1 MAEAFVNIEIDG
13 KPVKA
18 HKGEMI
24 IRAADR
30 EGIYIPRFCYH
41 EKLSVAANCRMC
53 LVEVEKAPKPLV
65 ACATPVAE
73 GMKVYTRSQ
82 RALDAQRGTMEFL
95 LINHP
100 LDCPICDQGGEC
112 ELQDLSMGYGRH
124 IGRFSERKRAVK
136 DNDIGPLIQTF
147 MTRCIY
153 CTRCIRFLQ
162 EIGGI
167 QELGDTGRGEHSLV
181 GTYVARSVDSEL
193 SGNVIDICPVGA
205 LNSKPF
211 RMRARGWEMTQIE
224 GVSPHDCVGSN
235 LYGHVLRGKVLRVVS
250 RANEAVNEAWISD
263 RDRFSYTGIESP
275 ERLLRPRIRQD
286 GVWRETDWQTALTAA
301 AAALRAVHGD
311 AAALASPNST
321 LEELYLLQKL
331 VRALGMHSVDTRLR
345 QADFRDDEFE
355 PLFPWLGQSLEDL
368 AQLDAVLI
376 IGSNTRKE
384 APMLAHRLRMAA
396 MRGNQAGSDSYT
408 WQLTAHNEKL
418 AGAQGAAVM
427 CLNPRHYEF
436 LFPMA
441 AYLNAGTRGMVANL
455 AAVLKV
461 ALQGGAVPTHLQDI
475 VKAQKPADVHKAIAA
490 KLRAEG
496 RKSVLLGHLAFQH
509 PQYADL
515 RALAAAL
522 AQATGAQL
530 GYISEGA
537 NSAGAW
543 LAGAVPHRLPGGK
556 KAAIRGL
563 DAAGMFAE
571 PRRAYLLMGVEPE
584 LDCWDGARAVAA
596 LKAASAVIAVT
607 PYVTGRMLDCASVLL
622 PAATFGETSGTFVNA
637 EGRWQSF
644 SGMVKPQGEAR
655 PAWKVLR
662 VLGNACEVEGFG
674 YQSSEEVRDE
684 LKTQLGEM
692 QPDNDF
698 RGARILTAQ
707 APADAG
713 LQSFAEVPLYAAD
726 MLVRRAAP
734 LQQTRDADVAWLR
747 LSPADAAQR
756 KLADGAQARVR
767 YNGST
772 LTLPVKLD
780 AGVQAGEAV
789 WPAGIAV
796 TAAFAPLAAAV
807 TVEKA

>member
-1 MAEAFVNIEIDG
+1 MADTFVNIEIDG

-124 IGRFSERKRAVK
+124 IGRFSERKRAVR

-162 EIGGI
+162 EIGGV
-167 QELGDTGRGEHSLV
+167 QELGDTGRTEHSLV

-211 RMRARGWEMTQIE
+211 KMHGRGWEMTQID

-235 LYGHVLRGKVLRVVS
+235 LYGHVLRGKVMRVVA

-263 RDRFSYTGIESP
+263 RDRFSYTGIDASD
-275 ERLLRPRIRQD
+275 RLLRPMLKQD
-286 GVWRETDWQTALTAA
+286 GAWQETDWQTALTAVA
-301 AAALRAVHGD
+301 TTLHAVHGD
-311 AAALASPNST
+311 AGALASPNST
-321 LEELYLLQKL
+321 VEELYLLQKL
-331 VRALGMHSVDTRLR
+331 ARSLGIHSVDTRLR

-368 AQLDAVLI
+368 TQLDAGLV

-396 MRGNQAGSDSYT
+396 IRGSQAGSDSYT
-408 WQLTAHNEKL
+408 YQLMKHTEQM
-418 AGAQGAAVM
+418 AGAHGAAVM
-427 CLNPRHYEF
+427 FLNPRQYEF
-436 LFPMA
+436 LFPVA
-441 AYLNAGTRGMVANL
+441 AYLNSGARGMQANL
-455 AAVLKV
+455 AAILKA
-461 ALQGGAVPTHLQDI
+461 ALKGQAPPAHLQAI
-475 VKAQKPADVHKAIAA
+475 VAAQEPSDVHKLIAD
-490 KLRAEG
+490 KLAAEG
-496 RKSVLLGHLAFQH
+496 RKTILLGHLAMQH

-522 AQATGAQL
+522 AEVTGCKL

-543 LAGAVPHRLPGGK
+543 LAGTVAHRLPGGK

-563 DAAGMFAE
+563 DAHSMFME
-571 PRRAYLLMGVEPE
+571 PRKAYVLMGVEPE
-584 LDCWDGARAVAA
+584 LDCWDSARTVAA
-596 LKAASAVIAVT
+596 LKAATAVVT
-607 PYVTGRMLDCASVLL
+607 ITPFVTEAMKNCATVLL
-622 PAATFGETSGTFVNA
+622 PSATFGETSGSFVNA

-644 SGMVKPQGEAR
+644 TGMVKPQGEAR
-655 PAWKVLR
+655 PAWKILR
-662 VLGNACEVEGFG
+662 VLGNACQLEGFE

-684 LKTQLGEM
+684 LKKLVGET
-692 QPDNDF
+692 QPDNRF
-698 RGARILTAQ
+698 KGTRTITAPE
-707 APADAG
+707 AATG
-713 LQSFAEVPLYAAD
+713 LQGFAEVPLYSSD
-726 MLVRRAAP
+726 MLVRRAGP
-734 LQQTRDADVAWLR
+734 LQQTRDADALWLR
-747 LSPADAAQR
+747 MSPEDAKKL
-756 KLADGAQARVR
+756 KLADSDQARIR
-767 YNGST
+767 FNGNACS
-772 LTLPVKLD
+772 LRVKLD
-780 AGVQAGEAV
+780 EGLRAGEVV
-789 WPAGIAV
+789 WPAGVAA
-796 TAAFAPLAAAV
+796 TAMFAPLSAAV
-807 TVEKA
+807 TVEKV

>member
-1 MAEAFVNIEIDG
+1 MADAFVNIEIDG
-13 KPVKA
+13 KPIKA

-73 GMKVYTRSQ
+73 GMKVFTRSQ

-162 EIGGI
+162 EIGGV

-211 RMRARGWEMTQIE
+211 KMRGRGWEMTQIE

-235 LYGHVLRGKVLRVVS
+235 LYGHVLRGKVMRVVS

-263 RDRFSYTGIESP
+263 RDRFSYTGIDSQ

-286 GVWRETDWQTALTAA
+286 GAWRETDWQTALGAA
-301 AAALRAVHGD
+301 ATALQTVRGD

-331 VRALGMHSVDTRLR
+331 VRALGIHSVDTRLR

-368 AQLDAVLI
+368 VQLDAALI

-396 MRGNQAGSDSYT
+396 MRGNPAGSDSYT
-408 WQLTAHNEKL
+408 YQLMAHTEQL
-418 AGAQGAAVM
+418 AGAHGAAVM
-427 CLNPRHYEF
+427 FLNPRAYEF

-441 AYLNAGTRGMVANL
+441 TYLNAGSRGMLANL
-455 AAVLKV
+455 AAILKA

-475 VKAQKPADVHKAIAA
+475 VKAQKPTEVQKAIAA
-490 KLRAEG
+490 KLREDG
-496 RKSVLLGHLAFQH
+496 RKSVLLGHLALQH
-509 PQYADL
+509 PHYADL

-537 NSAGAW
+537 NSTGAW

-556 KAAIRGL
+556 SAAIRGL
-563 DAAGMFAE
+563 DAAGMFAQ

-584 LDCWDGARAVAA
+584 LDCWDGAHAVAA
-596 LKAASAVIAVT
+596 LKSASAVVSVT
-607 PYVTGRMLDCASVLL
+607 PYVTERMLGYASVLL
-622 PAATFGETSGTFVNA
+622 PAATFGETSGTVVNA

-644 SGMVKPQGEAR
+644 TGMVKPLGEAR

-662 VLGNACEVEGFG
+662 VLGNTCAVDGFG

-684 LKTQLGEM
+684 LKAQLGEIK
-692 QPDNDF
+692 PDNSF
-698 RGARILTAQ
+698 RGSRIVSAQ
-707 APADAG
+707 EPATSG
-713 LQSFAEVPLYAAD
+713 LQGFAEVPLYATD
-726 MLVRRAAP
+726 MLVRRAEP
-734 LQQTRDADVAWLR
+734 LQQTRDADAAWLR
-747 LSPADAAQR
+747 LSPEDAEKL
-756 KLADGAQARVR
+756 KLADGARAKVK

-772 LTLPVKLD
+772 LMLPVKLD
-780 AGVQAGEAV
+780 AGVHSGEAV
-789 WPAGIAV
+789 WPAGIAA
-796 TAAFAPLAAAV
+796 TAAFAPLTAAV